1 MKLKII
7 GKTYTIQYASVDLME
22 DKQGDCAPDKC
33 RIWITEDQHPDQ
45 EADTRLHEVLHAIWY
60 AMGLPRN
67 NEERIVSQLA
77 TGLLAV
83 LKDNGES
90 LPKFMQPEK

>member
-7 GKTYTIQYASVDLME
+7 GKTYTIQYASVELMD
-22 DKQGDCAPDKC
+22 DKHGNCATDKC

-90 LPKFMQPEK
+90 IPKFMQPEK